1 MWLNMGVAA
10 PRAPVEGW
18 SSGPLKSLG
27 TGPSLPVNCYLE
39 NQFHKKVRVNHPLPP
54 PPLNDT
60 LNYPIIG

>member
-39 NQFHKKVRVNHPLPP
+39 NQFHKKVRVNHPPSPP
-54 PPLNDT
+54 P
-60 LNYPIIG
+60 